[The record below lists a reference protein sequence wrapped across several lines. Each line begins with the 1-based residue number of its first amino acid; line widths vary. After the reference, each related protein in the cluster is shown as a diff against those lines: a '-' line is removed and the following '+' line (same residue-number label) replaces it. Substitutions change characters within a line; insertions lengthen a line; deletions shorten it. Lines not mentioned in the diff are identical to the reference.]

1 MDTTSLLAWVS
12 LETKVSEFEANAQAS
27 QLTLG
32 PCAYWNKD
40 RTFREVI
47 HTRSGWRLNPVLVRV
62 EEVVAAFEYR
72 HHGQTYRTLST
83 PREACGP
90 EMRTLLYGDVSALT
104 AVQVRLLPRSEE
116 HWLKVTGKDPG
127 DAHSYLR
134 SLVREGV
141 AMRSV
146 WSELSSTWLSFTGA
160 MGEALKTIAEEVA
173 AASGLQAQPSPA
185 PRGRDIVP
193 GFLPLTRTWET
204 LGPRDAI
211 VLADPWAVLVMP

>member
-12 LETKVSEFEANAQAS
+12 IDRRVADFEAEAQTAG
-27 QLTLG
+27 LTIG
-32 PCAYWNKD
+32 PCAYWSKD
-40 RTFREVI
+40 RTFRELI
-47 HTRSGWRLNPVLVRV
+47 ATRSGWRLNPILVRV
-62 EEVVAAFEYR
+62 EEVVAAFEYL
-72 HHGQTYRTLST
+72 HAGHLYRTLST

-90 EMRTLLYGDVSALT
+90 EMRTLLYGDTASLT
-104 AVQVRLLPRSEE
+104 AVQVRMLPRAEE
-116 HWLKVTGKDPG
+116 TWIKVTGKDPG

-146 WSELSSTWLSFTGA
+146 WSELSSTWISFTGA
-160 MGEALKTIAEEVA
+160 MSETLRSIAEEVA
-173 AASGLQAQPSPA
+173 GASALQAQASPA
-185 PRGRDIVP
+185 PRGREIVP
-193 GFLPLTRTWET
+193 GFLPITRTWET